1 MKEGTATISDPM
13 LIADYELQLDVIASC
28 KKRLIDAQKRIKALK
43 ETAETPRRR
52 PGSTAKA
59 TA

>member
-1 MKEGTATISDPM
+1 M

-28 KKRLIDAQKRIKALK
+28 KKRVIDAQKRIKALK